1 MDDVEMDYFGR
12 KPHWAIAL
20 VSRIAGA
27 VFIWSIT
34 RDVRGFDKAETK
46 RIAVREL
53 WVIPESIH
61 RHFDFQDREQ
71 AILKERLGR
80 RYDLGLALCE
90 SANRALAEKKATNT
104 EHEVIPLSA
113 KQQAALKFQE
123 EYLQRIVKRS

>member
-1 MDDVEMDYFGR
+1 MEEDYFGR

-20 VSRIAGA
+20 VSQVAGA

-34 RDVRGFDKAETK
+34 RDVRGFDKTETK

-53 WVIPESIH
+53 WAIPESIH

-71 AILKERLGR
+71 VILKERLGR

-90 SANRALAEKKATNT
+90 SANRAIKEKAKDGTF
-104 EHEVIPLSA
+104 HEVIPLTA
-113 KQQAALKFQE
+113 KQEAALEVQKK
-123 EYLQRIVKRS
+123 YLQNIVGRS